1 MSVASRAPLPRPL
14 GGLALVT
21 ALLLGLPVVALVGRA
36 LFDGALAETL
46 GLPIVLDALSLS
58 LGTTSVSLLLMVAL
72 GTPLAYVL
80 ARGRFRGRVL
90 LETVVDATRDA
101 LRADVSSLYLLD
113 RDGANLTLAAT
124 NGLDRYQIGR
134 ARVPV
139 GEDFWGRL

>member
-46 GLPIVLDALSLS
+46 GLPIVVDALSLS
-58 LGTTSVSLLLMVAL
+58 LATTSVSLLLMVAL

-90 LETVVDATRDA
+90 LETVVDLPIVLPPSVAGLA
-101 LRADVSSLYLLD
+101 LLLE
-113 RDGANLTLAAT
+113 
-124 NGLDRYQIGR
+124 IGR
-134 ARVPV
+134 AHV
-139 GEDFWGRL
+139 